1 MPPPDVPA
9 RLLIVWWSNTGGT
22 ERLVRAAADGAR
34 EAFADAPDT
43 LSLFCCRC
51 DRVPV
56 QALLAADALLFA
68 SPECLGTVAGP
79 MTTFFDRCYYPALDR
94 LVGRP
99 YASLVCAGT
108 DGEGATRQIDRIA
121 TGWRLRRVAEPLR
134 VITGAQAPGEILAPK
149 DLDAPRFAGDLARA
163 AELGATLAA
172 GASLGLW

>member
-1 MPPPDVPA
+1 MHAPLEPP

-34 EAFADAPDT
+34 DACADASNAPA
-43 LSLFCCRC
+43 LFCCRC

-68 SPECLGTVAGP
+68 SPECLGSVAGP
-79 MTTFFDRCYYPALDR
+79 MKTFFDRCYYPALGG
-94 LVGRP
+94 LAGRP
-99 YASLVCAGT
+99 YATLICAGT

-121 TGWRLRRVAEPLR
+121 TGWRLKRVAEPVR
-134 VITGAQAPGEILAPK
+134 VLTGAQTPAAILAPK
-149 DLDAPRFAGDLARA
+149 RLDTPDFEVALARA

-172 GASLGLW
+172 GLSLGLW

>member
-1 MPPPDVPA
+1 MDAPREPA

-22 ERLVRAAADGAR
+22 ERLVRAAAEGAR
-34 EAFADAPDT
+34 AACADTPDA
-43 LSLFCCRC
+43 LELFSCRC
-51 DRVPV
+51 DAVPL

-79 MTTFFDRCYYPALDR
+79 MKTFFDRCYYPALDG

-99 YASLVCAGT
+99 YATLVCAGT

-121 TGWRLRRVAEPLR
+121 TGWRLRRVAEPVR
-134 VITGAQAPGEILAPK
+134 VITGAQAPAAILSPK

-163 AELGATLAA
+163 VELGATLAA
-172 GASLGLW
+172 GTCLGLW